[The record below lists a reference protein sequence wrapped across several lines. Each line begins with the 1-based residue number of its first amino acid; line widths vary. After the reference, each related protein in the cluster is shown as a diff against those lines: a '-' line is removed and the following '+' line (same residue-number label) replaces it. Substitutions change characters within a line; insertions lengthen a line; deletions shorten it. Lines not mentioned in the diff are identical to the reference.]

1 MRNPYDVLGV
11 KPDAGEAEIRK
22 AYRKLAKQFH
32 PDLNQGNTA
41 AEARFKEINAA
52 YDLLSDATKRGRFDR
67 GEIDAEGRETF
78 AHAGAGGPGGG
89 FGFGFDPRA
98 GARGFRSRGF
108 GAQGGRN
115 EFRFDFGGNGGE
127 DVSDLFAHMFGDAAG
142 AGAARTRGRDRQQEI
157 AVDFLEA
164 ANGGKRR
171 LRLPDGRTLDA
182 SIPAGVADGQVL
194 RLKGQ
199 GEPGLAGGPAGDL
212 LLTVRV
218 APHPRFRRQG
228 DDIHVTV
235 PISLGEAVEGGRVT
249 VPTIGGQVTMA
260 VPAGSNSGR
269 VLRLKGKGI
278 KGGDQYVT
286 LQVALPEP
294 PDPELAAFLREWSRR
309 HPYDPRADS

>member
-11 KPDAGEAEIRK
+11 KPNAGEAEIRK

-32 PDLNQGNTA
+32 PDLNQGNEA
-41 AEARFKEINAA
+41 AETRFKEINAA
-52 YDLLSDATKRGRFDR
+52 YDLLSDTTKRSRFDR
-67 GEIDAEGRETF
+67 GEIDAEGHETF
-78 AHAGAGGPGGG
+78 AHAGASGPGGG

-98 GARGFRSRGF
+98 GVRGFRSRGF

-115 EFRFDFGGNGGE
+115 DFRFEFGSAGGE
-127 DVSDLFAHMFGDAAG
+127 DMSDLFAHMFGDAAG
-142 AGAARTRGRDRQQEI
+142 AGGARTRGRDRQLEI
-157 AVDFLEA
+157 TVEFLDA

-199 GEPGLAGGPAGDL
+199 GEPGQAGGPAGDL

-218 APHPRFRRQG
+218 ASHPRFRRQG
-228 DDIHVTV
+228 DDIHVTL
-235 PISLGEAVEGGRVT
+235 PISLGEAMEGGRMP
-249 VPTIGGQVTMA
+249 VPTVSGQVTMT

-286 LQVALPEP
+286 LQVTLPEP
-294 PDPELAAFLREWSRR
+294 PDAELAAFLRDWGRR
-309 HPYDPRADS
+309 HPYDPRGGS